1 MTFPEPQ
8 DTTHAD
14 EVCIAT
20 RKSKPA
26 SVVANIDGTMY
37 VYFHE
42 APQAL
47 NKVLRDVY
55 TSKLS
60 ARLSELEKDQEKHAI
75 KLIRA
80 ANATIKDPVLI
91 PRSVSVYELIR
102 VQETFAKYDALYKS
116 KKNVTSYSK
125 TQVKNALKAYAE
137 EKSKQEVGAHH
148 TLEKTKKQL
157 LVKLKQYK
165 GLSTAKNDNTLWKR
179 EGIYCIDEDERCNL
193 LKAAFDLPQENKP
206 KKPKLELFSCG
217 KSNAALRRLQRSSSS
232 MQ

>member
-1 MTFPEPQ
+1 MIIFCPKHNNKPFPPPE
-8 DTTHAD
+8 DTTHTD
-14 EVCIAT
+14 EVWIGSRSSRIST
-20 RKSKPA
+20 I
-26 SVVANIDGTMY
+26 VANIDGTIY
-37 VYFHE
+37 LYFHE

-116 KKNVTSYSK
+116 KKPLAAYSK
-125 TQVKNALKAYAE
+125 TQVKNALKAYTE
-137 EKSKQEVGAHH
+137 EKTKQEVGAQH

-165 GLSTAKNDNTLWKR
+165 GLSTAKNDDSLWKR
-179 EGIYCIDEDERCNL
+179 EGIYHIDEQERCNL
-193 LKAAFDLPQENKP
+193 LKSAFDLPQENKP
-206 KKPKLELFSCG
+206 KSHCWKIGCELS
-217 KSNAALRRLQRSSSS
+217 
-232 MQ
+232 

>member
-1 MTFPEPQ
+1 MIIFCPKRNIMTFPEPQ

-80 ANATIKDPVLI
+80 ANATIKNPVLI

-102 VQETFAKYDALYKS
+102 VQETFA
-116 KKNVTSYSK
+116 
-125 TQVKNALKAYAE
+125 
-137 EKSKQEVGAHH
+137 
-148 TLEKTKKQL
+148 
-157 LVKLKQYK
+157 
-165 GLSTAKNDNTLWKR
+165 R
-179 EGIYCIDEDERCNL
+179 
-193 LKAAFDLPQENKP
+193 
-206 KKPKLELFSCG
+206 
-217 KSNAALRRLQRSSSS
+217 
-232 MQ
+232 

>member
-1 MTFPEPQ
+1 MLYYVHTQTYNKYKDRTQTVLLTKPPRQRTSTCLTNRNMIIFCPKRNTMTFPEPQ

-75 KLIRA
+75 KLIRT
-80 ANATIKDPVLI
+80 ANATTKSPLDI
-91 PRSVSVYELIR
+91 PKSVSVYELKR
-102 VQETFAKYDALYKS
+102 VQETFAKYDAISLD
-116 KKNVTSYSK
+116 V
-125 TQVKNALKAYAE
+125 E
-137 EKSKQEVGAHH
+137 E
-148 TLEKTKKQL
+148 
-157 LVKLKQYK
+157 
-165 GLSTAKNDNTLWKR
+165 
-179 EGIYCIDEDERCNL
+179 
-193 LKAAFDLPQENKP
+193 
-206 KKPKLELFSCG
+206 
-217 KSNAALRRLQRSSSS
+217 
-232 MQ
+232 